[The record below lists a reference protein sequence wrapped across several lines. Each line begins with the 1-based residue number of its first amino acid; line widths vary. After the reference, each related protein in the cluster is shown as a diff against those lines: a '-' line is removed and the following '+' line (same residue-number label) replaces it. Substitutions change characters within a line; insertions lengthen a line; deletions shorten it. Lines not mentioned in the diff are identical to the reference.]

1 MKQSPSGELSKQ
13 DWKQWGK
20 NTLIFSAPL
29 LILFLTQI
37 QAGVDLKTA
46 SSLVLAALINAL
58 IDLLRKY
65 QAGK

>member
-1 MKQSPSGELSKQ
+1 MKQSPSGSLNSQ

-29 LILFLTQI
+29 LILFLTQV
-37 QAGVDLKTA
+37 QAGVDIKTA
-46 SSLVLAALINAL
+46 LSLVLAAFINAL

-65 QAGK
+65 SAGK